1 MNLELIILVTTVV
14 LILNV
19 YYDGHI
25 LTTIKSYKKHGI
37 MALYGIAGF
46 CLYLLVKQNP
56 YKSRELLSQ
65 ASNVV
70 KYMPIDRESSQLL
83 GPVFNLT
90 QSSLLHNQPN
100 NANNTNTY
108 SQQMNTHQS
117 NMQQYQTSKILNSGK
132 KATKRSVSETKK
144 KWVASNQD
152 WKCGECTK
160 KLPAWYEV
168 DHKVR
173 LEYGGTNHVDN
184 LVALCRDC
192 HGRKTAS
199 ENL

>member
-56 YKSRELLSQ
+56 YKSRELLNQ

-100 NANNTNTY
+100 NANNANTY
-108 SQQMNTHQS
+108 SQQMNTPQS

-152 WKCGECTK
+152 WKCRECTK

>member
-1 MNLELIILVTTVV
+1 MNLELIILATTIV

-19 YYDGHI
+19 YYDGYI
-25 LTTIKSYKKHGI
+25 LTTIKSYKKHGV

-90 QSSLLHNQPN
+90 QSSLLNNNNPN
-100 NANNTNTY
+100 NTY
-108 SQQMNTHQS
+108 SQQMYAPQS
-117 NMQQYQTSKILNSGK
+117 NTQQYQTNKILNSGK

-144 KWVASNQD
+144 NGLIKS
-152 WKCGECTK
+152 
-160 KLPAWYEV
+160 
-168 DHKVR
+168 R
-173 LEYGGTNHVDN
+173 LEMWRMYKKIAS
-184 LVALCRDC
+184 LV
-192 HGRKTAS
+192 
-199 ENL
+199 

>member
-1 MNLELIILVTTVV
+1 MTIDLIILITTSI

-25 LTTIKSYKKHGI
+25 LSTIKSYKKYGI
-37 MALYGIAGF
+37 MIVYGIAGF
-46 CLYLLVKQNP
+46 CLYLLIKQNP

-70 KYMPIDRESSQLL
+70 KYMPIDKDSSRLL
-83 GPVFNLT
+83 APVFNLT
-90 QSSLLHNQPN
+90 QSSMLHNNEYQQP
-100 NANNTNTY
+100 TNY
-108 SQQMNTHQS
+108 YHPQS
-117 NMQQYQTSKILNSGK
+117 NMQQYQTRKMMNSGK

-144 KWVASNQD
+144 KWVASSQD
-152 WKCGECTK
+152 WKCGECKK

>member
-100 NANNTNTY
+100 NANNANTY

>member
-1 MNLELIILVTTVV
+1 MNLELIIIATTII
-14 LILNV
+14 LISNV
-19 YYDGHI
+19 YYDGYI
-25 LTTIKSYKKHGI
+25 ITTIKSYKKHGV
-37 MALYGIAGF
+37 MVLYGIAGF

-56 YKSRELLSQ
+56 YKSRELLNQ

-83 GPVFNLT
+83 APVFNLT
-90 QSSLLHNQPN
+90 QSSFLHNQNPSSN
-100 NANNTNTY
+100 NYA
-108 SQQMNTHQS
+108 QQMYTPQS
-117 NMQQYQTSKILNSGK
+117 NMQEYQTSKILSSGK

-152 WKCGECTK
+152 WKCGECVK

>member
-1 MNLELIILVTTVV
+1 MTLELITLLTTTV
-14 LILNV
+14 LIMNV
-19 YYDGHI
+19 YYDGYI
-25 LTTIKSYKKHGI
+25 LTTIKSYKKYGM
-37 MALYGIAGF
+37 MAVYGIAGF
-46 CLYLLVKQNP
+46 CLYLLIKQNP
-56 YKSRELLSQ
+56 YKSRELLNQ

-70 KYMPIDRESSQLL
+70 KYMPIDRDSSQMLA
-83 GPVFNLT
+83 PVFNLT
-90 QSSLLHNQPN
+90 QSSFLHNQNPN
-100 NANNTNTY
+100 NYQSNQNY
-108 SQQMNTHQS
+108 YMPQS
-117 NMQQYQTSKILNSGK
+117 NMQQYQNNKILNSGK

-152 WKCGECTK
+152 WKCGQCSN

>member
-1 MNLELIILVTTVV
+1 MTLELIILLTTTV
-14 LILNV
+14 LIMNV
-19 YYDGHI
+19 YYDGYI
-25 LTTIKSYKKHGI
+25 LTTIKSYKKYGM
-37 MALYGIAGF
+37 MAVYGIAGF
-46 CLYLLVKQNP
+46 CLYLLIKQNP
-56 YKSRELLSQ
+56 YKSRELLNQ

-70 KYMPIDRESSQLL
+70 KYMPIDRDSSQMLA
-83 GPVFNLT
+83 PVFNLT
-90 QSSLLHNQPN
+90 QSSFLHNQNPN
-100 NANNTNTY
+100 NYQSNQNY
-108 SQQMNTHQS
+108 YMPQS
-117 NMQQYQTSKILNSGK
+117 NMQQYQNNKILNSGK

-152 WKCGECTK
+152 WKCGQCSN

>member
-1 MNLELIILVTTVV
+1 MNLELIILATTII

-19 YYDGHI
+19 YYDGYI

-37 MALYGIAGF
+37 MVLYGLAGF

-56 YKSRELLSQ
+56 YKSRELLNQ

-70 KYMPIDRESSQLL
+70 KYMPIDKESSQLL
-83 GPVFNLT
+83 GPVLNLT
-90 QSSLLHNQPN
+90 QSSFLHNNSQ
-100 NANNTNTY
+100 NTNNYHQQTY
-108 SQQMNTHQS
+108 IPQS
-117 NMQQYQTSKILNSGK
+117 NMQQYQNNKILNSGK

-168 DHKVR
+168 DHKIR